1 MHFLRL
7 TETLQIEI
15 IKVRTLTTA
24 EKSKI
29 NGRVPGVEIDKKAVS
44 QNNVE
49 KGASDDEA
57 EELVEPAKPGSSSN
71 PPGVLSLSKLEWLAD
86 FSLRFTEIV
95 VGGIEASLR
104 QKVGTCIKEKM
115 PLKGKLNQAVIN
127 SVIHHTFEFNGC
139 HRPSKDLCRWKIFSF
154 SWV

>member
-57 EELVEPAKPGSSSN
+57 EEH
-71 PPGVLSLSKLEWLAD
+71 LSTPISEM
-86 FSLRFTEIV
+86 
-95 VGGIEASLR
+95 GITRDVARLASLGLTHA
-104 QKVGTCIKEKM
+104 VAW
-115 PLKGKLNQAVIN
+115 LNVIPSPTLCLQLLPSEFV
-127 SVIHHTFEFNGC
+127 SVKYRLLFVPTSQFI
-139 HRPSKDLCRWKIFSF
+139 SF
-154 SWV
+154 RK